1 MGENKYRRLA
11 FNPTGTQKFE
21 VRITQVN
28 KIPKG
33 NNKLTTNEIKNK
45 LLLMIADKL
54 KYKVISSGKIYILI
68 KGYGMKIELI

>member
-1 MGENKYRRLA
+1 M
-11 FNPTGTQKFE
+11 
-21 VRITQVN
+21 
-28 KIPKG
+28 
-33 NNKLTTNEIKNK
+33 KLNK